1 MSDAALST
9 RPLPAGVTAHAVW
22 GHVERADGTPRDRH
36 ILQWTHPAR
45 TGPPNLVV
53 GMNPSGASEAL
64 GDQTMTVLWEFER
77 RWNNGWHVMANVNP
91 TRATE
96 PRGMAWDAEALR
108 WNRMRLEEHA
118 KAVVALG
125 GLVVVAWG
133 SPALPKVHRDLFREE
148 AARIYT
154 LLMDVGAAPLC
165 LGVSRSGAPRHP
177 LMLRY
182 DTPLVP
188 WSPT

>member
-1 MSDAALST
+1 M
-9 RPLPAGVTAHAVW
+9 
-22 GHVERADGTPRDRH
+22 
-36 ILQWTHPAR
+36 WTHPAR

-53 GMNPSGASEAL
+53 GMNPSGAGGEE

-91 TRATE
+91 TRATR
-96 PRGMAWDAEALR
+96 PRGMVWDAAALR
-108 WNRMRLEEHA
+108 WNRIYLEETV
-118 KAVVALG
+118 KAVVSQD

-133 SPALPKVHRDLFREE
+133 SPPLPKVQRDHFRKE
-148 AARIYT
+148 ALLIYA
-154 LLMDVGAAPLC
+154 LLVGAGAIPLC

-188 WSPT
+188 WSPR

>member
-1 MSDAALST
+1 MSDATLAT
-9 RPLPAGVTAHAVW
+9 RPLPAGVTAHVVW
-22 GHVERADGTPRDRH
+22 GHVERDDGTPRDRF

-53 GMNPSGASEAL
+53 GMNPSGASEDL
-64 GDQTMTVLWEFER
+64 GDQTMTVLWGFEQ
-77 RWNNGWHVMANVNP
+77 RWNNGGHVMVNVNP

-96 PRGMAWDAEALR
+96 PRGMVWDETALR
-108 WNRMRLEEHA
+108 RNRHYIELSAREVREQ
-118 KAVVALG
+118 G

-148 AARIYT
+148 ALRIYAI
-154 LLMDVGAAPLC
+154 LVGLDITPLC

-177 LMLRY
+177 LMLSY
-182 DTPLVP
+182 DTPLTP